1 MEDKLINN
9 WNEFYEEVQN
19 GELYDNLIYQD
30 DYQGK
35 NFYVCNTNGNDLYYQ
50 LYLFVDETTV
60 YWGDAILTE
69 DDIERDGQNASPEWD
84 EYMYK
89 YSDFPIDVKKLN
101 NWVQNKIKKGIDE
114 GWNVIKN
121 YDPFKN
127 LPVNSYVEWEG
138 EKLWKMN
145 IPDYALPLL
154 INNDDSGLE
163 QEDIETILKWEQK
176 FNIKRIE
183 PTDETNEFDVNPAFG
198 EPCATTLC
206 KVYE

>member
-1 MEDKLINN
+1 MDLINN

-19 GELYDNLIYQD
+19 GELYDNLTYQD

-101 NWVQNKIKKGIDE
+101 NWIQNKIKKGIDD

-145 IPDYALPLL
+145 IPDYALPFL
-154 INNDDSGLE
+154 INGDDSGLE
-163 QEDIETILKWEQK
+163 DDEKEMIMKWEQK
-176 FNIKRIE
+176 FRVKRIE

-198 EPCATTLC
+198 EPCATTVC

>member
-1 MEDKLINN
+1 MSLINN

-35 NFYVCNTNGNDLYYQ
+35 NFYICNTNGNDLYYQ

-69 DDIERDGQNASPEWD
+69 DDIERDVQNASPEWD

-101 NWVQNKIKKGIDE
+101 NWVQNKIKKGIDD

-138 EKLWKMN
+138 EKLWKMS
-145 IPDYALPLL
+145 IPDYALPYL
-154 INNDDSGLE
+154 INSDDSGLE
-163 QEDIETILKWEQK
+163 EEDIETILKWEQK

-206 KVYE
+206 RVYE

>member
-1 MEDKLINN
+1 MDLINN
-9 WNEFYEEVQN
+9 WDEFYEEVQN

-30 DYQGK
+30 DYKGK

-69 DDIERDGQNASPEWD
+69 DDVERDGQNASPEWD

-101 NWVQNKIKKGIDE
+101 NWVQNKIKKGIDD

-163 QEDIETILKWEQK
+163 EEDIETILKWKQK

-183 PTDETNEFDVNPAFG
+183 PTDETNDFDVNPAFG

>member
-1 MEDKLINN
+1 MDLINN

-35 NFYVCNTNGNDLYYQ
+35 NFYICNTNGNDLYYQ

-101 NWVQNKIKKGIDE
+101 NWIQNKIKKGIDD

-145 IPDYALPLL
+145 IPDYALPYL
-154 INNDDSGLE
+154 INSDDSGLE
-163 QEDIETILKWEQK
+163 EEDIETILKWEQK

-198 EPCATTLC
+198 KPCATTLC

>member
-1 MEDKLINN
+1 
-9 WNEFYEEVQN
+9 
-19 GELYDNLIYQD
+19 
-30 DYQGK
+30 
-35 NFYVCNTNGNDLYYQ
+35 
-50 LYLFVDETTV
+50 
-60 YWGDAILTE
+60 
-69 DDIERDGQNASPEWD
+69 
-84 EYMYK
+84 MYK

>member
-1 MEDKLINN
+1 
-9 WNEFYEEVQN
+9 
-19 GELYDNLIYQD
+19 
-30 DYQGK
+30 
-35 NFYVCNTNGNDLYYQ
+35 
-50 LYLFVDETTV
+50 
-60 YWGDAILTE
+60 
-69 DDIERDGQNASPEWD
+69 
-84 EYMYK
+84 MYK
-89 YSDFPIDVKKLN
+89 YSDFPIDAKKLN
-101 NWVQNKIKKGIDE
+101 NWVQNKIKKGIDD

-145 IPDYALPLL
+145 IPDYALPYL

-163 QEDIETILKWEQK
+163 EEDIETILKWEQK

-183 PTDETNEFDVNPAFG
+183 PTDETNEFDLNPAFG

>member
-1 MEDKLINN
+1 MSLINN

-19 GELYDNLIYQD
+19 GELYDNLTYQD
-30 DYQGK
+30 DHQGK

-101 NWVQNKIKKGIDE
+101 NWVQNKIKKGIDD

-138 EKLWKMN
+138 EKLWKMS
-145 IPDYALPLL
+145 IPDYALPYL
-154 INNDDSGLE
+154 INSDDSGLE
-163 QEDIETILKWEQK
+163 EEDIETILKWEQK

-206 KVYE
+206 RVYE

>member
-1 MEDKLINN
+1 MSLINN

-19 GELYDNLIYQD
+19 GELYDNLTYQD
-30 DYQGK
+30 DHQGK

-69 DDIERDGQNASPEWD
+69 DDVERDGQNASPEWD

-101 NWVQNKIKKGIDE
+101 NWVQNKIKKGIDD

-145 IPDYALPLL
+145 IPDYALPYL
-154 INNDDSGLE
+154 INSDDSGLE
-163 QEDIETILKWEQK
+163 EEDIETILKWEQK
-176 FNIKRIE
+176 FNIKKLSFLLLRFVFIIFSC
-183 PTDETNEFDVNPAFG
+183 NF
-198 EPCATTLC
+198 TTFYIIL
-206 KVYE
+206 YLEYLF